1 MHKISKVIF
10 ASLMVSAIVG
20 TSAISAFAANT
31 VIPSGNNWINSDY
44 VAANQEQGVVEDLG
58 TARLTNHAITVT
70 DVSDMSTNLTVT
82 AYQIVKG
89 TYKDGKLT
97 GYVLCDATNAT
108 IADMEAPTVSEI
120 TTIANNIRA
129 NTTTL
134 QGIRMTR
141 GTGAQANQYTATVE
155 AGLYVVLAS
164 GSDGYV
170 YNPAIVAVNIED
182 ANEIAD
188 SAQDGTVDMSSYWNI
203 PTNAYLKSSTSGFNK
218 DIYLFYGNGRRT
230 EGDTSAIGDEV
241 AFMLDEMIIPD
252 YTDEYA
258 KPNGQNENGVI
269 YKIDD
274 KLDSISFAG
283 IDRFRVMVYPHRK
296 ETGPTVLTGGNPVIG
311 GDHSTGSGGPMLGIP
326 DHNNTGYLFD
336 LQPIDDNDTPLD
348 ESDDKVN
355 YTIIYKNA
363 AGQTITDD
371 IDKFAVQYEL
381 KFSDEFLREHPYYNV
396 EIMYTTHLIESAYE
410 NGAANKTVASLSY
423 TVNPDDN
430 TGVEVLRDST
440 YHYTFEIGGQ
450 IDATADGQNAGTVD
464 GGSTFHGYELN
475 KVTEALGANET
486 YTADQTTGEFSS
498 EYALAG
504 ATFTLYDDAAF
515 TTIHQNKVR
524 NATTSAWETE
534 DAVYTTQADGHLV
547 FTGLDVGTYYLKETS
562 APDGYT
568 INDNDYKVVI
578 AGTIAD
584 GTAAE
589 EGTLTGYSITTYVK
603 NDDNWVQCGSANYSF
618 NSTVTKPTT
627 DVNVMNFDTVVNTTT
642 TNIIPAEVVDTSL
655 ATLPSTGG
663 VGTVALTLV
672 SATGMGAFFILY
684 MINKKK
690 KKNSEK

>member
-10 ASLMVSAIVG
+10 TSLMVSAIVG
-20 TSAISAFAANT
+20 TSAIPAFAANT

-97 GYVLCDATNAT
+97 GYVLCDVTNAT

-155 AGLYVVLAS
+155 AGLYIVLAS

-182 ANEIAD
+182 ANEIAA
-188 SAQDGTVDMSSYWNI
+188 SAKNGTVDMSSYWDI

-218 DIYLFYGNGRRT
+218 DIRLLYGNGRRT

-283 IDRFRVMVYPHRK
+283 IDRFQVMVYPHRK
-296 ETGPTVLTGGNPVIG
+296 ETGPNILTGGNPVIG
-311 GDHSTGSGGPMLGIP
+311 GDHSTGGGGPMVGRP

-381 KFSDEFLREHPYYNV
+381 KFSDEFLREHPYYDV
-396 EIMYTTHLIESAYE
+396 EIRYTTHLIESAYE

-440 YHYTFEIGGQ
+440 YNYTFSVGGP
-450 IDATADGQNAGTVD
+450 IDINADGLTTGTVNSRD
-464 GGSTFHGYELN
+464 SFNGYEIN
-475 KVTEALGANET
+475 KVTESLAANAHYEADATTNEYFSEHALSGAE
-486 YTADQTTGEFSS
+486 
-498 EYALAG
+498 
-504 ATFTLYDDAAF
+504 FTLYTDEEMTD
-515 TTIHQNKVR
+515 IYKYRYRDNVNYNWLQS
-524 NATTSAWETE
+524 NAI
-534 DAVYTTQADGHLV
+534 YTTTNDGHINFV
-547 FTGLDVGTYYLKETS
+547 GLDVGTYYFKETN
-562 APDGYT
+562 APTGYT
-568 INDNDYKVVI
+568 LNENNYKLVI
-578 AGTIAD
+578 DATIAD
-584 GTAAE
+584 GTTAE

-627 DVNVMNFDTVVNTTT
+627 DANAMNFDTVVNTTT
-642 TNIIPAEVVDTSL
+642 ANIIPAEVVDTSL